1 MIKLYPT
8 FIAENVD
15 FPSEVS
21 PFCVTHTNEK
31 KTQLNHVKSP
41 WLSKS
46 LLFGMKSDF
55 LGYYLPGRN
64 SNAGSYS
71 SFSSIYQDLLLYL

>member
-21 PFCVTHTNEK
+21 PFCVAHTNEK
-31 KTQLNHVKSP
+31 KTRLNHVKSP

-55 LGYYLPGRN
+55 LGYYLPDRN
-64 SNAGSYS
+64 SNAGSFS
-71 SFSSIYQDLLLYL
+71 SFSNIYQDLLLYL